1 MTPMEKQNYYETL
14 ELSPKATWKEIQMAY
29 ELAKKTYAGDGLA
42 SYSLFDEGE
51 RDNILDRIEE
61 AYHVLSDP
69 KKKSKYD
76 AALAASGTDSAS
88 ASEAA
93 SLPPSVEV
101 PIPEQITGEVIK
113 ALRQKS
119 GVSLEEIA
127 ETTRINI
134 NYLESIEMDRFDFLP
149 AEVYVYG
156 YLRQI
161 ARIIHCADKVV
172 EGYMQVYRTGRQLKK

>member
-1 MTPMEKQNYYETL
+1 MEKSNYYEIL

-29 ELAKKTYAGDGLA
+29 ELAKKTYAEGGMA
-42 SYSLFDEGE
+42 SYSLFDKGE
-51 RDNILDRIEE
+51 RDSILSRIEE

-76 AALAASGTDSAS
+76 AALADSGVDSARTS
-88 ASEAA
+88 DASHVPAT
-93 SLPPSVEV
+93 VEV
-101 PIPEQITGEVIK
+101 IIPDLITGEVIR

-134 NYLESIEMDRFDFLP
+134 NYLESIEKDRFDFLP

-156 YLRQI
+156 YLRQV
-161 ARIIHCADKVV
+161 AGIIHCADKVV
-172 EGYMQVYRTGRQLKK
+172 EGYMQVYRASRQSKK